1 MASLDD
7 SVLAGEVQLAALLG
21 ASEALL
27 HEHKLAAF
35 PLIEMRDAGDR
46 GRGLF
51 AKRDIAPGD
60 VIMEE
65 SSFCWEVEE
74 DEPAP
79 VSSSTDSAP
88 GKNALLRVPI
98 GSDVAAL
105 DAQLLQ
111 MCPFQFNCSATAADM
126 PTTLLRSEAAK
137 RALASNSFGVRE
149 LGAVLDG
156 EEGEPAA
163 AAEAAGPAEYPAR
176 ALFSVICLANHS
188 CAPTARVAQRAGSGL
203 DASNPPVYRMEARQ
217 PIPAGAEVTVS
228 YVPRAWRQAR
238 RRAEI
243 SGTWGFSCACER
255 CAAPYDDCVALR
267 CSGCDD
273 GLVYGGQAACSTCG
287 APPRA
292 PAAAEASAPA
302 KPPAGPAAGAGGP
315 SDTSGAAGACRPA
328 GDLDISDDDAVT
340 AHLLA
345 PLQVDGDVAAAVRGV
360 LEHPLLAREDVRV
373 WGAMNKLLGLLPT
386 LCEQLGGENSE
397 HGGPMV
403 ALYSEVATAVAQ
415 ASLRTP
421 YANPFDLGIEVEVSY
436 E

>member
-1 MASLDD
+1 MASLDHT
-7 SVLAGEVQLAALLG
+7 VLAGEVQLAALLG

-35 PLIEMRDAGDR
+35 PLVEMRDAGDR

-51 AKRDIAPGD
+51 ATRDIAPGD

-65 SSFCWEVEE
+65 ASFCWEVEE
-74 DEPAP
+74 EQPAP
-79 VSSSTDSAP
+79 TISAVDTTP
-88 GKNALLRVPI
+88 GKTALLRVPT

-111 MCPFQFNCSATAADM
+111 MCPFQLNRSATAADM
-126 PTTLLRSEAAK
+126 PTPLSRSQAAK

-163 AAEAAGPAEYPAR
+163 ATEAAGPAEYPAR

-273 GLVYGGQAACSTCG
+273 GLVYGGQLACSACG

-292 PAAAEASAPA
+292 PAAAEASAP
-302 KPPAGPAAGAGGP
+302 PSEPVAGAGGS
-315 SDTSGAAGACRPA
+315 SDTSGVASACRA
-328 GDLDISDDDAVT
+328 ASDLDINDDDAVT

-345 PLQVDGDVAAAVRGV
+345 PLQVDGDVAAAVQGV

-386 LCEQLGGENSE
+386 LCEQLGGEDSE

>member
-7 SVLAGEVQLAALLG
+7 IALAGEVQLAALLD
-21 ASEALL
+21 ASNALL

-35 PLIEMRDAGDR
+35 PLVEMRNAGDR

-51 AKRDIAPGD
+51 ATRDIAPGD

-65 SSFCWEVEE
+65 PSFCWEVEE
-74 DEPAP
+74 EEPAP
-79 VSSSTDSAP
+79 ASTSVDSTS
-88 GKNALLRVPI
+88 GKIALLRVPI

-111 MCPFQFNCSATAADM
+111 MCPFQLSRSATAADM
-126 PTTLLRSEAAK
+126 PTPLSRSEAAK
-137 RALASNSFGVRE
+137 RAMASNSFGVRE

-156 EEGEPAA
+156 EEEEP
-163 AAEAAGPAEYPAR
+163 AAEAAGPAGYPAR
-176 ALFSVICLANHS
+176 ALFSVVCLANHS

-273 GLVYGGQAACSTCG
+273 GLVYGGQQACSACG

-292 PAAAEASAPA
+292 SAASETPAPA
-302 KPPAGPAAGAGGP
+302 KTPSGPAAGAGGP
-315 SDTSGAAGACRPA
+315 SDTGGAPGACRSA
-328 GDLDISDDDAVT
+328 GDLDVNDDEAVT
-340 AHLLA
+340 AHLLT

-373 WGAMNKLLGLLPT
+373 WGAMNKLLALLPT
-386 LCEQLGGENSE
+386 LCEQLGGEDSE

-403 ALYSEVATAVAQ
+403 TMYSEVATAVAQ

-421 YANPFDLGIEVEVSY
+421 YANPFDLGVEVEVSY